1 MFKSIPGTSEYQR
14 KLAKAVRPGQQFRL
28 TGGGAPTNS
37 DDYFIGLEMQH
48 WDEEAVKLAKKKAD
62 VYSHQKLKEKAEML
76 RSGVSLKKW
85 SMETLKANIRA
96 KDSSVKTTMF
106 TGISRP
112 ELVKM

>member
-37 DDYFIGLEMQH
+37 DDYFIGLELQH

-62 VYSHQKLKEKAEML
+62 GISAAGSKIHSH
-76 RSGVSLKKW
+76 SLEPSKW
-85 SMETLKANIRA
+85 GNGEHMRVTNKC
-96 KDSSVKTTMF
+96 DKTT
-106 TGISRP
+106 
-112 ELVKM
+112 LVRLKRLWVCTA